1 MEKLDIRGRFNDT
14 EIWEPY
20 MLGDVEIQVRK
31 KLTAKE
37 IEDAAWEIASH
48 VFIVDEESGSLNSR
62 VDEDFVELWVFFK
75 YCTNV
80 DMDVFGD
87 IETGLQDFVDALPQ
101 AFRLSDFLKKY
112 PDIGYAYQNVYD
124 AIHSRVLA
132 KYDLGKRLL
141 KAFGSFLGDGDF
153 AEEAMK
159 AQGLSETL
167 IALMEKAKGYDNI
180 TGAMKTKKTMPVMP
194 EGLAKKIVG

>member
-1 MEKLDIRGRFNDT
+1 MEKVDIRGKFNDT

-31 KLTAKE
+31 KLTVKE
-37 IEDAAWEIASH
+37 IEDAAWEIANH
-48 VFIVDEESGSLNSR
+48 TLIVDEESGSLNIR
-62 VDEDFVELWVFFK
+62 VDQEFVELWVFFK

-101 AFRLSDFLKKY
+101 SLRSREFLKKY
-112 PDIGYAYQNVYD
+112 PDVGDAYYNIYK
-124 AIHSRVLA
+124 AIEGHVWA
-132 KYDLGKRLL
+132 KYDLSKRLL
-141 KAFGSFLGDGDF
+141 KAFGGFLGEGDF

-159 AQGLSETL
+159 AQGLSEAL
-167 IALMEKAKGYDNI
+167 ITLMEKAKGYDDI
-180 TGAMKTKKTMPVMP
+180 TGAVKTKKPVPVMP
-194 EGLAKKIVG
+194 EGLAKKNVG